1 MICEPWAVVVVPFP
15 FTESPRTKRRPAL
28 ALSTKTFN
36 QNGYTVLAM
45 ITTKAR
51 PSWLG
56 DTVISD
62 YQTAG
67 LKVPCIVRLKL
78 FTLDN
83 RLIVNEAGRL
93 SETDRNKICQSIRL
107 CLICESDGLPY

>member
-1 MICEPWAVVVVPFP
+1 MICEPWVVVIVPFP
-15 FTESPRTKRRPAL
+15 FTVGPRTKRRPAL
-28 ALSTKTFN
+28 ALTTKAFN

-51 PSWLG
+51 PSWPG
-56 DTVISD
+56 DTDISD
-62 YQTAG
+62 YQLVG

-83 RLIVNEAGRL
+83 RLIVNQAGRL
-93 SETDRNKICQSIRL
+93 SETDRNKTSQNIRL
-107 CLICESDGLPY
+107 CLI

>member
-1 MICEPWAVVVVPFP
+1 MICEPWVVVIIPFP
-15 FTESPRTKRRPAL
+15 FTEGPRAKRRPAV
-28 ALSTKTFN
+28 ALTTKAFN

-51 PSWLG
+51 PSWPG
-56 DTVISD
+56 DTGISD
-62 YQTAG
+62 YQLAG

-83 RLIVNEAGRL
+83 RLILKEAGRL
-93 SETDRNKICQSIRL
+93 SEVDRNNISQNIRL
-107 CLICESDGLPY
+107 CLI

>member
-15 FTESPRTKRRPAL
+15 FTEGPRSKRRPAL
-28 ALSTKTFN
+28 ALSTKAFSE
-36 QNGYTVLAM
+36 NGYTVLAM

-51 PSWLG
+51 PSWPG
-56 DTVISD
+56 DTDIGD
-62 YQTAG
+62 YQLAG

-83 RLIVNEAGRL
+83 RLILNQTGRL
-93 SETDRNKICQSIRL
+93 SEIDRTKISQNIRL
-107 CLICESDGLPY
+107 CLV